1 MACAVRFRLRILTPV
16 YGICKVSTK
25 NSYKCNNNVILI
37 QYIFLLQIFRATKYK
52 NKSKYS
58 FFDGLTYLH
67 IVVVV
72 VFFQGGKK
80 KSVCRAMSKVSSCI

>member
-1 MACAVRFRLRILTPV
+1 MACAVRFRLRKLTPV
-16 YGICKVSTK
+16 YGICK